1 MKKKYVAIRLSESEI
16 AKLKFHAIKSGLT
29 VSGQAGKIVCD
40 YLESGDRELS
50 NLQLQQ
56 KLSADIAH
64 AVRTLSDLIQK
75 INPLYPEQMPL
86 LKKERPQT
94 INKTEVTTANRLH
107 SINEE
112 CRNKFG
118 SFEGMYLCEND
129 IPPKDIN
136 PKAHN
141 WTCIAQYRSWADFHG
156 RQYESDVTLRLKAEL
171 QAKGKNE
178 YTGKEK

>member
-29 VSGQAGKIVCD
+29 VSGQAGKVVCD
-40 YLESGDRELS
+40 YLESGDSDIS
-50 NLQLQQ
+50 NRQLQQ

-64 AVRTLSDLIQK
+64 AVRTLSDLIRK
-75 INPLYPEQMPL
+75 SNPQLPVQMPL

-94 INKTEVTTANRLH
+94 INKSEVSRANKLD

-118 SFEGMYLCEND
+118 SFEGMYVCENE
-129 IPPKDIN
+129 IPSKNIN